1 MIKNL
6 KEIIIFFLVVT
17 ALGSA
22 AWCFLWKKANVQERI
37 LYEDTLFKEK
47 VLKKKAQEQLTRA
60 QNEMEGLQKSI
71 DNLIAKSASL
81 ESELLSGRQELEL
94 AKRNLAKLKNQNT
107 SSKREIEKANLNV
120 TNLKN
125 RIVHLVKEALNA
137 DDRLMLL
144 MKTKDALSQQL
155 EQYEQK
161 ISRSIKKHMDDREE
175 PHPGD
180 ALSQSVS
187 HQAPIRQQEQYLYED
202 VSDTVTETV
211 LYEPLFAQGEVLTV
225 NREFAFLVIN
235 LGKSQGIEEGMIL
248 SIKRDDKN
256 LAQARVE
263 TVREHISAAALVDKE
278 NLSQIRPG
286 DKAFIMGNI

>member
-6 KEIIIFFLVVT
+6 KEIIIFFLVIA

-22 AWCFLWKKANVQERI
+22 AWCFLLRKANVQERL

-47 VLKKKAQEQLTRA
+47 VLKEKAQEKSARVQD
-60 QNEMEGLQKSI
+60 EIEGLQKSI
-71 DNLIAKSASL
+71 DNLMAKSVSL
-81 ESELLSGRQELEL
+81 ESELLSSRQELEL
-94 AKRNLAKLKNQNT
+94 AKRKLTKLRNQNT
-107 SSKREIEKANLNV
+107 SARRETEKANLSII
-120 TNLKN
+120 NLKN
-125 RIVHLVKEALNA
+125 KVAHLVKEALNA

-161 ISRSIKKHMDDREE
+161 IS
-175 PHPGD
+175 
-180 ALSQSVS
+180 Q
-187 HQAPIRQQEQYLYED
+187 QAPPERQERYLYED
-202 VSDTVTETV
+202 IPDTVTETV
-211 LYEPLFAQGEVLTV
+211 LYEPSFAHGEVLTV

-235 LGKSQGIEEGMIL
+235 LGRSHGMEEGMVL
-248 SIKRDDKN
+248 SIKRDDRN

-278 NLSQIRPG
+278 NLSQIRAG
-286 DKAFIMGNI
+286 DKAIIIGNI

>member
-17 ALGSA
+17 TLGSA

-47 VLKKKAQEQLTRA
+47 ILKKKAQEQLTRA
-60 QNEMEGLQKSI
+60 QNEIEGLRKSI
-71 DNLIAKSASL
+71 DNLIEKSASL
-81 ESELLSGRQELEL
+81 ESELFSGRQELEL
-94 AKRNLAKLKNQNT
+94 AKRNIIKLKNQNI
-107 SSKREIEKANLNV
+107 SSKRKIEKANLSI

-125 RIVHLVKEALNA
+125 RIAHLVKEALSA

-155 EQYEQK
+155 EQYGQK
-161 ISRSIKKHMDDREE
+161 IVQQVPIK
-175 PHPGD
+175 
-180 ALSQSVS
+180 
-187 HQAPIRQQEQYLYED
+187 QQEQYLYED
-202 VSDTVTETV
+202 IPDTVTETV
-211 LYEPLFAQGEVLTV
+211 LYEPSFAQGEVLTV

-235 LGKSQGIEEGMIL
+235 LGRSHGIEEGMIL

-256 LAQARVE
+256 LAQARIE
-263 TVREHISAAALVDKE
+263 TVREHISAAALIDKE
-278 NLSQIRPG
+278 NLPQIRAG
-286 DKAFIMGNI
+286 DKALIIGNI